1 MNVELHNIWEF
12 EVMPKGCTE
21 YVGKYM
27 NSIQYKV
34 DSERAVDNLKRDG
47 RDARIF
53 NIHDTLLG
61 EKLNMSSLEEWQS
74 KAKAPVLE
82 HTLKLF
88 NDLKGRGMH
97 IILVSPRR
105 EQLRTATIDNLVDV
119 GFHGWTSL
127 IQRKQLIEQ
136 GYHIWGIVGDQWSS
150 IEGLPTAKRTFT
162 LPNLMY
168 YVS

>member
-1 MNVELHNIWEF
+1 MAE
-12 EVMPKGCTE
+12 MPGFSTSTTRSCRPCHTRRNTIL
-21 YVGKYM
+21 GKF
-27 NSIQYKV
+27 
-34 DSERAVDNLKRDG
+34 D
-47 RDARIF
+47 
-53 NIHDTLLG
+53 LG

-74 KAKAPVLE
+74 KAKAPALE

-97 IILVSPRR
+97 IILVSQEESNL
-105 EQLRTATIDNLVDV
+105 EQPLLTTLLMLVSTGGLVLFKGLGPSDEYKEV
-119 GFHGWTSL
+119 QKYKAD
-127 IQRKQLIEQ
+127 IRKQLIEQ